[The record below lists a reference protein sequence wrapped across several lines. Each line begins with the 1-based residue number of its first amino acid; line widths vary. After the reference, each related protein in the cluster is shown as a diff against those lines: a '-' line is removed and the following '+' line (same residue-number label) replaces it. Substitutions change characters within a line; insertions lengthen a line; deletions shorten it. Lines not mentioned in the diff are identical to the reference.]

1 MHSENITTPDGEA
14 VKAELGLNSAV
25 RQQAQARN
33 AARQALDEVQRERQA
48 PRLRAQARADQAA
61 KVTPEALGVHDKLPD
76 HHVFNQLSESRAKIA
91 QSVQATFA
99 QMSRA
104 LASPQ
109 LEGTQAIT
117 QVAALARDS
126 LARHMTQI
134 DEHRARLS
142 GINESI
148 VDRKIKAMQPPTHLA
163 SMVASARDALR
174 GMKEEDRHRLMT
186 NAKGDTAEVLMYAIG
201 GAPAFLCGVPEGKQ
215 METRTELLSIRDS
228 EVLMLEPGMR
238 EAFAALDK
246 MQAAIAR
253 LLGDTVDHSAADA
266 LKALRASAGKS

>member
-1 MHSENITTPDGEA
+1 MHTNDTTPDGET
-14 VKAELGLNSAV
+14 VKAELGLNHAV

-48 PRLRAQARADQAA
+48 PRLRAQAKAAHAA

-76 HHVFNQLSESRAKIA
+76 HHVFNQFSESRAKIA
-91 QSVQATFA
+91 QSVQATFV
-99 QMSRA
+99 QMGQA

-134 DEHRARLS
+134 DEHRTRLS

-148 VDRKIKAMQPPTHLA
+148 DDRKIRAMQPPPHLA
-163 SMVASARDALR
+163 SMVTSARDALR
-174 GMKEEDRHRLMT
+174 AMKDEDRMRLIA
-186 NAKGDTAEVLMYAIG
+186 NAKGDTAELLLYAIG
-201 GAPAFLCGVPEGKQ
+201 GAPAFVSGVAEGKQ
-215 METRTELLSIRDS
+215 IEKRTELLTVRDA
-228 EVLMLEPGMR
+228 EILMLEPGMQQ
-238 EAFAALDK
+238 AFGALDK

-266 LKALRASAGKS
+266 LTALRASAGKR

>member
-1 MHSENITTPDGEA
+1 MHTNDTTPEGA
-14 VKAELGLNSAV
+14 ALKAELGLDAKVS
-25 RQQAQARN
+25 QQAQARN
-33 AARQALDEVQRERQA
+33 AARQALDEVARERQA
-48 PRLRAQARADQAA
+48 PRLRAQAKADQAA

-99 QMSRA
+99 QMSQA

-109 LEGTQAIT
+109 LEATQAIT
-117 QVAALARDS
+117 QVAALSRDS

-134 DEHRARLS
+134 DEHRSRLS

-148 VDRKIKAMQPPTHLA
+148 VDRKIKAMQPPPHLA

-174 GMKEEDRHRLMT
+174 EMKDEDRMRLIA
-186 NAKGDTAEVLMYAIG
+186 NAKGEGAELLLYAIG
-201 GAPAFLCGVPEGKQ
+201 GAPAFVSGVAEGKQ
-215 METRTELLSIRDS
+215 MEKRTELLTLRDA

-238 EAFAALDK
+238 QALAALDK

-253 LLGDTVDHSAADA
+253 LLGDTVDNNAADA